1 VIRVYAVAEDTGE
14 PLPYDSVRTGDL
26 VAVVERVESTPEPEP
41 EELWG
46 HERVV
51 EQLMADRAVLPMRFG
66 TTQPDE
72 AALRSAL
79 LERHDELCSALARVR
94 GRVELAVR
102 AVAAREVPEADK
114 ASGHESSASGDVPA
128 ADASGRDWL
137 ASRLAARRLAD
148 AVHEPLAAIAVAER
162 RRPATGE
169 VLRAAYLVDRAAL
182 ERFRA
187 ALDGVRKAHPELD
200 VVCTGPWPPY
210 SFVQ

>member
-1 VIRVYAVAEDTGE
+1 VIRVYAVTEDTGE
-14 PLPYDSVRTGDL
+14 PLPYDSVRAGDL
-26 VAVVERVESTPEPEP
+26 MAVVERVESTPEPEP

-46 HERVV
+46 HEHVV

-79 LERHDELCSALARVR
+79 MERHEELRGALDRVR
-94 GRVELAVR
+94 GRVELSVR
-102 AVAAREVPEADK
+102 AVGGPVEPA
-114 ASGHESSASGDVPA
+114 PA
-128 ADASGRDWL
+128 ATGREWL
-137 ASRLAARRLAD
+137 GARLEAARLAD
-148 AVHEPLAAIAVAER
+148 AVHEPLAAVAVAER

-182 ERFRA
+182 DRFRA
-187 ALDGVRKAHPELD
+187 ALDGVRRARPELD
-200 VVCTGPWPPY
+200 IVCTGPWPPY